1 MKNFKLIFLLLL
13 LNMLFGCNFNANV
26 SYENE
31 EKEKDEAQSVIALFY
46 MYSNKNDMVNT
57 VNLFSDSF
65 FKITNKQELRDFLN
79 YKKIKLGDF
88 KDYSLK
94 DWKTNRVKGTNPKT
108 EYLLIYDVKYS
119 TYNAIETI
127 SLIKEGGQVK
137 IFGYNVDSIGLKK

>member
-1 MKNFKLIFLLLL
+1 MII
-13 LNMLFGCNFNANV
+13 GCNFNANV

-31 EKEKDEAQSVIALFY
+31 EKEKEDAQSVIALFY
-46 MYSNKNDMVNT
+46 MYSNKNDMVNI

-65 FKITNKQELRDFLN
+65 FKITNKQELRDFLS
-79 YKKIKLGDF
+79 YKQMKLGEF

-119 TYNAIETI
+119 SYNAIETI
-127 SLIKEGGQVK
+127 SLIKEDGKIK
-137 IFGYNVDSIGLKK
+137 IFGYDVDSLGLKNK